1 MMNTVNKFGA
11 GASKQSPSNSSSSG
25 SNDRAAIV
33 SAVAASINLITEFNN
48 NISMNGY
55 AINNLQAPTGTRDA
69 ATKDYVDSRITT
81 AAAAATR
88 VATEPEHEND
98 LTNKRYV
105 DRKVNESS
113 RVLQAA
119 TTDANHSILEVRDNL
134 VTVSETVTTMSTA
147 AAVPRYV
154 KSNCGLIPVLKATNN
169 KSGFNVT
176 SSSFTQHGV
185 VNIFMGYVIDLSW
198 MPNVDSVVGAEAWVK
213 IVLPMSVKI
222 HKFHISGIHSN
233 TVKKPH
239 TLTLT
244 GSLGVKAP
252 GTNSD
257 IEYQIF
263 TTTSASLNHEVSSFD
278 VLQPVEA
285 YSIYKLKIFS
295 PEIAR
300 PGLSYMQIFS
310 LDPVV

>member
-11 GASKQSPSNSSSSG
+11 GASKQSLSNSSG
-25 SNDRAAIV
+25 GNDRAAIV

-134 VTVSETVTTMSTA
+134 VTVSETVTTVSTA

-154 KSNCGLIPVLKATNN
+154 KTNCGLIPVLKATNN
-169 KSGFNVT
+169 KSGFKVT
-176 SSSFTQHGV
+176 SSSYTEHGV
-185 VNIFMGYVIDLSW
+185 VNIFMGYIANTSW
-198 MPNVDSVVGAEAWVK
+198 TPNVDSV
-213 IVLPMSVKI
+213 
-222 HKFHISGIHSN
+222 
-233 TVKKPH
+233 
-239 TLTLT
+239 
-244 GSLGVKAP
+244 
-252 GTNSD
+252 
-257 IEYQIF
+257 
-263 TTTSASLNHEVSSFD
+263 
-278 VLQPVEA
+278 
-285 YSIYKLKIFS
+285 
-295 PEIAR
+295 
-300 PGLSYMQIFS
+300 
-310 LDPVV
+310 